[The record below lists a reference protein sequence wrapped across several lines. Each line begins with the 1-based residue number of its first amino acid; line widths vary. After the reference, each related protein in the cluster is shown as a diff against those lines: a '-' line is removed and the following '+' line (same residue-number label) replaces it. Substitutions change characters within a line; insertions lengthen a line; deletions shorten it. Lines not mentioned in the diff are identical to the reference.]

1 MSMSKLKT
9 LLTLFV
15 LLFSSSVFGKATDFD
30 IFHFLKEGYKII
42 SVAEFNKGVLY
53 SLQYKDKH
61 LVNCIYY
68 VTGEKA
74 QCYIVEK

>member
-1 MSMSKLKT
+1 MKI

-15 LLFSSSVFGKATDFD
+15 LLFSSFAVGKETNFD

-53 SLQYKDKH
+53 SLQYKNKY
-61 LVNCIYY
+61 LVNCLYY
-68 VTGEKA
+68 VSGEKV
-74 QCYIVEK
+74 QCYLVEKE